1 MEFTVIEIKDS
12 ERKSKYAETILRNLP
27 EWFGNEKSLCD
38 YIENATKLP
47 FWAAFN
53 ESGACIGFLS
63 VKVHYGHTGEIYVC
77 GVLPE
82 YHKKG
87 VGKKLFSFA
96 DEYFKNCRCK
106 YVIVKTLSERAQYEP
121 YDKTRA
127 FYLSIGF
134 EPLITLTEM
143 WDEENPCLIMIKRLS
158 SQGIRKT

>member
-1 MEFTVIEIKDS
+1 MGFTVFKIQES
-12 ERKSKYAETILRNLP
+12 ERKAKYAETILRRLP

-38 YIENATKLP
+38 YLANLTKLP

-53 ESGACIGFLS
+53 ENGVCIGFLS

-87 VGKKLFSFA
+87 VGRKLFSYA
-96 DEYFKNCRCK
+96 DEYFISCGCK
-106 YVIVKTLSERAQYEP
+106 YVIVKTLSEIAQYEP
-121 YDKTRA
+121 YDRTRA

-143 WDEENPCLIMIKRLS
+143 WDDGNPCLIMIKGLS
-158 SQGIRKT
+158 SKNS